1 MFFTYI
7 HRKVVDNS
15 VFYVGCGNK
24 KRINDF
30 CHRSEHWKQIASK
43 DGVYSETVAKWD
55 SKDEALDHE
64 KLLIDCFNDM
74 GHELVNKPQGNHKHR
89 KMTQNAKDKISLA
102 MSGENHHFYGKKRKP
117 FTKEHKLAMSLAAKA
132 RHLKA
137 RMN

>member
-7 HRKVVDNS
+7 HRKVADNS

-30 CHRSEHWKQIASK
+30 CHRSEHWKEVASK
-43 DGVYSETVAKWD
+43 DGVYTEVVASWD
-55 SKDEALDHE
+55 SRDEALDHE
-64 KLLIDCFNDM
+64 KLLISCFQDM
-74 GHELVNKPQGNHKHR
+74 GHTLVNKPQGNYKRR
-89 KMTQNAKDKISLA
+89 KPTEEAKEKMRLA
-102 MSGENHHFYGKKRKP
+102 MTGENHHCYGKKRKP
-117 FTKEHKLAMSLAAKA
+117 FSAEHKLAMSLAAKA